1 MQVQGST
8 TLLKFRHWRG
18 IVSLALAAVLA
29 GCVGGTREVE
39 DWVAEVKSRRGV
51 PLEPLPVQKTFEPFE
66 YNAYE
71 LREPFELWDDADER
85 TVSLA
90 AGPRPD
96 PDRRKEALEQF
107 PLDALDMVGT
117 IGMGADVFG
126 LIKAPDGV
134 VYRVRPDNYLGQ
146 SDGRITGI
154 YEDRIELIELIPNG
168 VGGWNEQPALIPLE
182 SQ

>member
-1 MQVQGST
+1 MHRQENQGVMRAVRC
-8 TLLKFRHWRG
+8 L
-18 IVSLALAAVLA
+18 IAAGVAMVTA
-29 GCVGGTREVE
+29 GCAGSMGDLE
-39 DWVAEVKSRRGV
+39 DWVAEVKARRGA
-51 PLEPLPVQKTFEPFE
+51 PLDPLPVLKTFDAFE
-66 YNAYE
+66 YSAYDM
-71 LREPFELWDDADER
+71 REPFAAWDVGEDRA
-85 TVSLA
+85 TTSTA

-96 PDRRKEALEQF
+96 PNRRKEALEGF

-117 IGMGADVFG
+117 IGLGSDMFG

-134 VYRVRPDNYLGQ
+134 VYRVRPSNYLGQ

-154 YEDRIELIELIPNG
+154 REDRIELVELVPNG